1 VRPPSVAIA
10 VRPLPLAAA
19 GELLT
24 LQRAAYVTE
33 AQLYD
38 DPRLP
43 ALTQSLDELVAEL
56 ADSTCIAAYAGSR
69 LVGAVRM
76 READGMLHIG
86 RLTVVPDLQGHGIG
100 SRLLA
105 AAEADT
111 ELPAATLFTGHLS
124 AANLRLYQRHGYA
137 ETSREVLHPGL
148 ELIHLTKTLAGHDD
162 GPLQLRV

>member
-1 VRPPSVAIA
+1 VRPPSDPID
-10 VRPLPLAAA
+10 VRPLPLTAA

-43 ALTQSLDELVAEL
+43 ALTQTLDELVAEL
-56 ADSTCIAAYAGSR
+56 ADSTCTAAYADSR
-69 LVGAVRM
+69 LVGAVRT

-86 RLTVVPDLQGHGIG
+86 RLAVVPDLQGRGIG

-105 AAEADT
+105 AAEAST

-137 ETSREVLHPGL
+137 ETSRAVLHPGL
-148 ELIHLTKTLAGHDD
+148 ELVHLTKTLAGS
-162 GPLQLRV
+162 R

>member
-1 VRPPSVAIA
+1 VHPPPTPIEL
-10 VRPLPLAAA
+10 RPLPRAAA

-56 ADSTCIAAYAGSR
+56 ASSTCTAAYAGDR
-69 LVGAVRM
+69 LVGAM
-76 READGMLHIG
+76 RVHEIDEMLHIG
-86 RLTVVPDLQGHGIG
+86 RLTVVPDLQGQGIG

-105 AAEADT
+105 AAEAGT

-124 AANLRLYQRHGYA
+124 VANLRLYQRHGYA
-137 ETSREVLHPGL
+137 ETSREVVHAGLHL
-148 ELIHLTKTLAGHDD
+148 VHLTKTLAGA
-162 GPLQLRV
+162 PRRR